1 MAGRGGGGRLTRSAP
16 TVRQLTVPQALE
28 LARAGHRLVDVRE
41 TWEWRAGHVAGATHI
56 PLGELPSRLA
66 AELPDRDRPVVLYCR
81 SGARSGRAALYLAAN
96 GYRDVANVDDLIERW
111 PQLGGAWEA
120 DGEGLSAAQRR
131 RYARQ
136 LSLSE
141 VGEWG
146 QARLLAAKVLLI
158 GAGGL
163 GSPVALY
170 LAAAGIGT
178 MGLVDDDVV
187 DESNLQRQVAHTTE
201 RIGHPKT
208 ASARAA
214 VEALNPDVQ
223 VVEHRLRLTAEN
235 ADALVSGYDVIVD
248 GTDNFATRY
257 ALNDAAVRLRRPVVH
272 ASAYRWEG
280 EVTTLVPFDGP
291 CYRCLHPS
299 QPPDE
304 LAPDCAVAGVLGVLP
319 GILGTIQA
327 AEVLKLVLG
336 SGETLF
342 GRLLLVDASTAEF
355 REVRV
360 ERDPACPAC
369 GEQR

>member
-1 MAGRGGGGRLTRSAP
+1 
-16 TVRQLTVPQALE
+16 VRQLTVAQALE
-28 LARAGHRLVDVRE
+28 LERAGHRLVDVRE
-41 TWEWRAGHVAGATHI
+41 VWEWRAGHVANATHI
-56 PLGELPSRLA
+56 PLGELPARLA
-66 AELPDRDRPVVLYCR
+66 DELPDRDEPLVLYCR
-81 SGARSGRAALYLAAN
+81 TGARSARAALYLAAN

-111 PQLGGAWEA
+111 PHLGGPWEA
-120 DGEGLSAAQRR
+120 DGEVLSAAQRR

-136 LSLSE
+136 LSLPE
-141 VGEWG
+141 VGERG
-146 QARLLAAKVLLI
+146 QARLLAAKVLLV

-178 MGLVDDDVV
+178 IGLVDDDVV
-187 DESNLQRQVAHTTE
+187 DESNLQRQVAHTVA

-214 VEALNPDVQ
+214 VEALNPDVR
-223 VVEHRLRLTAEN
+223 VVEHRARLTAEN
-235 ADALVSGYDVIVD
+235 AEELVAGYDVVVD

-257 ALNDAAVRLRRPVVH
+257 ALNDAAVRTRRQVVH
-272 ASAYRWEG
+272 ASVYRWEG
-280 EVTTLVPFDGP
+280 EVTTLVPFAGP
-291 CYRCLHPS
+291 CYRCLHPT

-319 GILGTIQA
+319 GMLGTIQA

-336 SGETLF
+336 SGTTLA

-369 GEQR
+369 GQPR